1 MTIPTRPVV
10 FALILALV
18 LGLIVWVVLRGGDAF
33 SATRPLRLATWNMEW
48 LVDPETARMA
58 RIACRDGTRSPLPC
72 DVARTQARDSADLR
86 AIAHEVRRLDADV
99 IAFQEVEN
107 ASIARRVF
115 RGYAICITG
124 GPGVQHAGLAYR
136 PRAGIRCEPP
146 LQSLTAG
153 GRGRAG
159 QPLRLQLGDGPPL
172 HLLAVHL
179 KSGCS
184 RDALDSTA
192 SACVLLAAQTEAL
205 GEWISARVQAGEP
218 FIVLGDL
225 NRAGAPSADDPFWNL
240 LDASRFEAAA
250 SHLPFRNC
258 VFGAPYEAFIDH
270 ILVDRSLLPRLHQEG
285 FTQMR
290 FHAAKTLRYR
300 LPDHCPV
307 RVSLSRAQVV

>member
-18 LGLIVWVVLRGGDAF
+18 LGLIVWAVLRGGDAF
-33 SATRPLRLATWNMEW
+33 SAPRPLRLATWNMEW
-48 LVDPETARMA
+48 LVDPETSRVA
-58 RIACRDGTRSPLPC
+58 RIACRDGRRSPLPC

-86 AIAHEVRRLDADV
+86 AIASEVRRLDADV

-115 RGYAICITG
+115 RGYDICIAD
-124 GPGVQHAGLAYR
+124 GPGAQHAGFAYR
-136 PRAGIRCEPP
+136 PRQGIRCEPP
-146 LQSLTAG
+146 LQSLTVG

-184 RDALDSTA
+184 RDALDSTT

-205 GEWISARVQAGEP
+205 GEWIDSRVQAGEP

-225 NRAGAPSADDPFWNL
+225 NRAGAPDASDPFWNL

-250 SHLPFRNC
+250 SHLAFRNC

-285 FTQMR
+285 FAQMR
-290 FHAAKTLRYR
+290 FHAAKSNRYR

-307 RVSLSRAQVV
+307 RVSLSRARVV